1 MPSIVDLFPPKEV
14 ISYIKNREFQPL
26 LGETLFPERKTP
38 SLDWDLLVGAN
49 SAPVSASVHAFDT
62 ETEIASREAQKMA
75 LEGLLIKRKIAIP
88 EKYIAALLGERSAEE
103 KAYLE
108 KEVFNDAFKM
118 ADAVRTR
125 IEAMRMEVL
134 ATGKLVIDE
143 NNVKTTFDY
152 GVSAENQEVLSTKK
166 WSDDSA
172 NPIED
177 IQKWA
182 DALDV
187 APTRALTSQKIVR
200 MLLKHPN
207 VIKAVFGSNN
217 TGRMMTLKELND
229 YFLASNLPVFAVNN
243 AKYRVQL
250 ANGTYATKA
259 YFPENKLV
267 LFGDGALGETIYG
280 PTAEE
285 VRLVN
290 NPAVDVKSVGNI
302 FVGMYDRNMDPVV
315 TETKAAAY
323 AGISFPEAANVFQA
337 QPID

>member
-1 MPSIVDLFPPKEV
+1 MTSIVDLFPPKEV

-75 LEGLLIKRKIAIP
+75 LEGLLIKRKIP
-88 EKYIAALLGERSAEE
+88 MSEKQIAALMNPRTNEE

-108 KEVFNDAFKM
+108 NEVFNDAFKM
-118 ADAVRTR
+118 AEAVRTR
-125 IEAMRMEVL
+125 VEAMRMEVL

-143 NNVKTTFDY
+143 NNVKTTLDY
-152 GVSAENQEVLSTKK
+152 GVSSKNQEVLSTKK
-166 WSDDSA
+166 WYDDTA

-182 DALDV
+182 DALDI
-187 APTRALTSQKIVR
+187 APTRALTSSKIVR

-217 TGRMMTLKELND
+217 TGRMMTLQELND
-229 YFLASNLPVFAVNN
+229 YFQQSGLPVFAINN
-243 AKYRVQL
+243 KKYRVQQ
-250 ANGTYATKA
+250 ANGLYTTKPF
-259 YFPENKLV
+259 FPDNKLV
-267 LFGDGALGETIYG
+267 LFGDDTLGETLYG

-290 NPAVDVKSVGNI
+290 NPAVDVQSVGNI
-302 FVGMYDRNMDPVV
+302 CVTVYDRNTDPVV

-323 AGISFPEAANVFQA
+323 AGIAFPEAANVFQA

>member
-1 MPSIVDLFPPKEV
+1 MPSILELFPPKEV
-14 ISYIKNREFQPL
+14 ISYVKNREFQPL

-75 LEGLLIKRKIAIP
+75 LEGLLIKRKIP
-88 EKYIAALLGERSAEE
+88 MSEKQIIALMNPRTPEE

-108 KEVFNDAFKM
+108 KEVFNDAFRM
-118 ADAVRTR
+118 AEAVRTR
-125 IEAMRMEVL
+125 VEAMRMEVL
-134 ATGKLVIDE
+134 ATGKLVINE
-143 NNVKTTFDY
+143 NNVKTTLDY
-152 GVSAENQEVLSTKK
+152 GIDPKNQEVLSTNK
-166 WSDDSA
+166 WSDDAA
-172 NPIED
+172 NPIAD
-177 IQKWA
+177 IEKWA

-187 APTRALTSQKIVR
+187 TPTRALTSLKIVR

-217 TGRMMTLKELND
+217 TGRIMTLQELNT
-229 YFLASNLPVFAVNN
+229 YFQQSGLPTFAAYS
-243 AKYRVQL
+243 AKYRVQN
-250 ANGTYATKA
+250 ANGLYTTKS
-259 YFPENKLV
+259 YFPDNKLV
-267 LFGDGALGETIYG
+267 LFGEGTLGETLYG

-290 NPAVDVKSVGNI
+290 NPDVDVQSVGNI
-302 FVGMYDRNMDPVV
+302 FVGMYDRNTDPVL

-323 AGISFPEAANVFQA
+323 AGIAFPEAANVFQA

>member
-14 ISYIKNREFQPL
+14 VSYIKNREFQPL

-38 SLDWDLLVGAN
+38 SLEWDLLVGAN
-49 SAPVSASVHAFDT
+49 STPVTASIHAFDT
-62 ETEIASREAQKMA
+62 ETEIASREAQKTA
-75 LEGLLIKRKIAIP
+75 LEGLLIKRKIP
-88 EKYIAALLGERSAEE
+88 MSEKQIVALMNPRTPEE

-108 KEVFNDAFKM
+108 NQVFNDAFRM
-118 ADAVRTR
+118 AEAVRTR
-125 IEAMRMEVL
+125 VEAMRMEVL

-143 NNVKTTFDY
+143 NNVKTTIDY
-152 GVSAENQEVLSTKK
+152 HVDSKNQEVLSTKK
-166 WSDDSA
+166 WSEETA

-177 IQKWA
+177 IEKWT

-187 APTRALTSQKIVR
+187 TPTRALTSQKIVR

-217 TGRMMTLKELND
+217 TGRIMTLNELNA
-229 YFLASNLPVFAVNN
+229 YFQQSGLPTFAMYN
-243 AKYRVQL
+243 AKYRQQK
-250 ANGTYATKA
+250 ADGTYTTKP

-267 LFGDGALGETIYG
+267 LFGPDTLGETLYG

-285 VRLVN
+285 IRLVN
-290 NPAVDVKSVGNI
+290 NPEVQVQSVGNI
-302 FVGMYDRNMDPVV
+302 FVGMYDRNTDPVV

-323 AGISFPEAANVFQA
+323 AGIAFPEASNVFQA